1 MNNIPLYFDDDQI
14 NDYSGSFKKGWKRLV
29 KVLRYRERYPDTNQ
43 MNWLTQNRIEKA
55 IDYFTKCVT
64 AYPRS
69 WSSMW
74 GLGKA
79 YQAMG
84 DHFMA
89 LEWFEKTYLLKSD
102 LFDVPLEASIEAMR
116 IGNASKALHY
126 AELALTIDRHNPG
139 FRANLALALLL
150 NKKIEAALEEVRN
163 GIKLAPNNKP
173 IQKVFFY
180 LEKIINKSERIPLAL
195 DPIQIYRGKF

>member
-29 KVLRYRERYPDTNQ
+29 KVLRYRERHPETTQ
-43 MNWLTQNRIEKA
+43 MNWINHNRIEKA
-55 IDYFTKCVT
+55 IENFSKCVN

-74 GLGKA
+74 GLGKT
-79 YQAMG
+79 YQAKG
-84 DHFMA
+84 EHSKAF
-89 LEWFEKTYLLKSD
+89 EWFEKTYLLKPD
-102 LFDVPLEASIEAMR
+102 LVDVPLEASTEAMR

-126 AELALTIDRHNPG
+126 AELALTLDRHNPD

-150 NKKIEAALEEVRN
+150 DKKTDAALEEARN
-163 GIKLAPNNKP
+163 GLKLAPNNKQ
-173 IQKVFFY
+173 IQKVFFF
-180 LEKIINKSERIPLAL
+180 LEKIISKNEPIPVAL
-195 DPIQIYRGKF
+195 DPARIYRG

>member
-14 NDYSGSFKKGWKRLV
+14 NEYSGSFKKGWKKLV
-29 KVLRYRERYPDTNQ
+29 KVLVYRERHPDSNR
-43 MNWLTQNRIEKA
+43 MNWLNQNRIKKA
-55 IDYFTKCVT
+55 IDYFSKCIS

-84 DHFMA
+84 DHSRAF
-89 LEWFEKTYLLKSD
+89 EWFEKTYLLKPD
-102 LFDVPLEASIEAMR
+102 LVDVPMEASTEAMR

-126 AELALTIDRHNPG
+126 AELAMSLDRHNPD
-139 FRANLALALLL
+139 FYAILALALLL
-150 NKKIEAALEEVRN
+150 NKRPNAALEEARN
-163 GIKLAPNNKP
+163 GLKLAPSNIK
-173 IQKVFFY
+173 IQRVISYLKKV
-180 LEKIINKSERIPLAL
+180 INISELIPATL
-195 DPIQIYRGKF
+195 DPVRIYRGKE

>member
-14 NDYSGSFKKGWKRLV
+14 NEYSGSFKKGWKRLV
-29 KVLRYRERYPDTNQ
+29 KVLVYRERHPDSNR
-43 MNWLTQNRIEKA
+43 MNWLNQNRIKEA
-55 IDYFTKCVT
+55 INYFSKCVS

-84 DHFMA
+84 EHSRA
-89 LEWFEKTYLLKSD
+89 LEWFEKTYLLKPD
-102 LFDVPLEASIEAMR
+102 LVDVPLEASTEAMR

-126 AELALTIDRHNPG
+126 AELAISLDRHNPD
-139 FRANLALALLL
+139 FYAILALALLL
-150 NKKIEAALEEVRN
+150 NKRPDAALEEARK
-163 GIKLAPNNKP
+163 GLKLAPSNIK
-173 IQKVFFY
+173 IQRVISY
-180 LEKIINKSERIPLAL
+180 LKKMINISELIPAAL
-195 DPIQIYRGKF
+195 DPVRIYQGKE